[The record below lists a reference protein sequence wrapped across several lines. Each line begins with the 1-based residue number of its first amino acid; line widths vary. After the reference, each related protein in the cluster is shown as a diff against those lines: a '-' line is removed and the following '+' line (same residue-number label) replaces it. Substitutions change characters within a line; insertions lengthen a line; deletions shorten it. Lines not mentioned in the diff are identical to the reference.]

1 MTTEKEKMLSGMLYA
16 PSDPEL
22 RAMSDQAHRLC
33 QEYNQCPAMEHDA
46 RASILKKLIPNQGKE
61 LYIEGPFFCD
71 YGVNIKIGDRVFFN
85 FNCIILDTMPV
96 TIGDHCM
103 FGPGVQIYTPL
114 HPMKAADRNTGL
126 EYAKEVVIGNSVWVG
141 GNVTILPGIHIGD
154 NCVIGAG
161 SVVTRDIPAN
171 SFAAGNPAR
180 VVKAIEQ

>member
-1 MTTEKEKMLSGMLYA
+1 MPTEKEKMLSGVLYSPA
-16 PSDPEL
+16 DPEL
-22 RAMSDQAHRLC
+22 RVMSDQAHRLC
-33 QEYNQCPAMEHDA
+33 QEYNQCNAADHDA
-46 RASILKKLIPNQGKE
+46 KAAILKKLIPRQGKG

-71 YGVNIKIGDRVFFN
+71 YGANIYIGDHVFFN

-114 HPMKAADRNTGL
+114 HPMSAAERDTGL
-126 EYAKEVVIGNSVWVG
+126 EYAKEVVIGKSVWVG
-141 GNVTILPGIHIGD
+141 GNVTILPGVHIGD
-154 NCVIGAG
+154 GCVIGAG

-180 VVKAIEQ
+180 VIKNV

>member
-1 MTTEKEKMLSGMLYA
+1 MPTEKEKMLSGALYT

-33 QEYNQCPAMEHDA
+33 QEYNQCNATDHDA
-46 RASILKKLIPNQGKE
+46 KAAILKMLIPRQGKG

-71 YGVNIKIGDRVFFN
+71 YGVHINIGDHVFFN
-85 FNCIILDTMPV
+85 FNCTILDTMQV

-114 HPMKAADRNTGL
+114 HPMKAAERNTGL
-126 EYAKEVVIGNSVWVG
+126 EYAKEVVIGDSVWVG
-141 GNVTILPGIHIGD
+141 GNVTILPGVHIGD

-161 SVVTRDIPAN
+161 SVVTRDVPAN

-180 VVKAIEQ
+180 VIKTIS